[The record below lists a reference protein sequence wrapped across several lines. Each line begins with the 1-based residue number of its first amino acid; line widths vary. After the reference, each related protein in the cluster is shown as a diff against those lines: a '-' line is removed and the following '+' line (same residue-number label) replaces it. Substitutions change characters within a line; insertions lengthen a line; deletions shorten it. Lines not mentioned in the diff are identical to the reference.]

1 MSGGTKK
8 NFMKTELSAAVESLG
23 IEKFRRH
30 IFLCADA
37 TEPKCCPR
45 EAGLAAWDFLKRRLK
60 ELNLA
65 GPQPLVYRTKANCLR
80 VCMHGPIA
88 VVYPEGVWY
97 HSCSPEVLER
107 IIQEHLIKGRIVEE
121 FAFAKNPL

>member
-1 MSGGTKK
+1 
-8 NFMKTELSAAVESLG
+8 MKTELSAAVESLG

-37 TEPKCCPR
+37 AEPKCCPR
-45 EAGLAAWDFLKRRLK
+45 EAGLAAWEFLKWRLK

-65 GPQPLVYRTKANCLR
+65 GSEPLVYRTKANCLR
-80 VCMHGPIA
+80 VCARGPIA

-97 HSCSPEVLER
+97 HSCSPVVLER
-107 IIQEHLIKGRIVEE
+107 VIQEHLIGGKIVEE
-121 FAFAKNPL
+121 FAFAKNPLG